1 VNCSL
6 LLVYPVVR
14 NERAASIRS
23 ALFLEILLHDGE
35 HHFRNHL
42 NAHIRPQFGGCTQV
56 RKHIEPDALVR
67 RFGQR
72 KQAPVRLRD
81 SDVARRSAGQAFHQ
95 GRSNCAQPCSGI
107 PRTLTFERE
116 SEAAWAPRF
125 ETRNEARIMGSKRLL
140 IIAAAAILA
149 LSWYS
154 PLLSA
159 QTGTSSTKQSDE
171 AARAEN
177 AANVL
182 SEIMEAPD
190 QGIPEALL
198 KKAYGIAVIPH
209 VVKGAFGVGGRY
221 GKGLVAQRNA
231 DGGWG
236 TPLFIEIG
244 GGSFGFQIGVQATD
258 IVMVFTNRAGIQP
271 LLKGK
276 LKIGADASATAGP
289 VGRNAEVGTDILL
302 KSAIYS
308 YSRSKGLFAGIALD
322 GAVIQLDD
330 DANKGV
336 YGKESVAADLSK
348 ARVRGAAIAVV
359 QPFLRALQKYAP
371 AEVPKTTLKQ

>member
-1 VNCSL
+1 M
-6 LLVYPVVR
+6 
-14 NERAASIRS
+14 RS
-23 ALFLEILLHDGE
+23 KKI
-35 HHFRNHL
+35 
-42 NAHIRPQFGGCTQV
+42 
-56 RKHIEPDALVR
+56 
-67 RFGQR
+67 
-72 KQAPVRLRD
+72 
-81 SDVARRSAGQAFHQ
+81 
-95 GRSNCAQPCSGI
+95 
-107 PRTLTFERE
+107 
-116 SEAAWAPRF
+116 
-125 ETRNEARIMGSKRLL
+125 L
-140 IIAAAAILA
+140 IIATAVVLA

-154 PLLSA
+154 PVLSA
-159 QTGTSSTKQSDE
+159 QTRGSTTKQSDQ
-171 AARAEN
+171 ATRVEN
-177 AANVL
+177 AATVL

-209 VVKGAFGVGGRY
+209 VVKGAFGIGGRY

-244 GGSFGFQIGVQATD
+244 GGSFGFQLGVEATD
-258 IVMVFTNRAGIQP
+258 VVMVFTNRDGIEP

-289 VGRNAEVGTDILL
+289 VGRKAEVGTDILL

-330 DANKGV
+330 DANKSV

-348 ARVRGAAIAVV
+348 ARVHGAAVAVV

-371 AEVPKTTLKQ
+371 AEVPKTTRKQ

>member
-1 VNCSL
+1 MRSKKLVSL
-6 LLVYPVVR
+6 
-14 NERAASIRS
+14 
-23 ALFLEILLHDGE
+23 
-35 HHFRNHL
+35 
-42 NAHIRPQFGGCTQV
+42 
-56 RKHIEPDALVR
+56 
-67 RFGQR
+67 
-72 KQAPVRLRD
+72 
-81 SDVARRSAGQAFHQ
+81 
-95 GRSNCAQPCSGI
+95 
-107 PRTLTFERE
+107 
-116 SEAAWAPRF
+116 
-125 ETRNEARIMGSKRLL
+125 
-140 IIAAAAILA
+140 AAAVAIV
-149 LSWYS
+149 LSLYS
-154 PLLSA
+154 ALLSA
-159 QTGTSSTKQSDE
+159 QTRASTVKQSDE
-171 AARAEN
+171 TARAEN
-177 AANVL
+177 AASVL

-209 VVKGAFGVGGRY
+209 VVKGAFGIGGRY

-244 GGSFGFQIGVQATD
+244 GGSFGLQLGVEATD
-258 IVMVFTNRAGIQP
+258 VVMVFTNRDGIKP

-289 VGRNAEVGTDILL
+289 VGRKAEAGTDILL

-330 DANKGV
+330 DANKSV
-336 YGKESVAADLSK
+336 YGKKTVAADISK
-348 ARVRGAAIAVV
+348 GKVGGAAVAVM

-371 AEVPKTTLKQ
+371 AEAPKTTRK

>member
-1 VNCSL
+1 M
-6 LLVYPVVR
+6 R
-14 NERAASIRS
+14 
-23 ALFLEILLHDGE
+23 
-35 HHFRNHL
+35 
-42 NAHIRPQFGGCTQV
+42 
-56 RKHIEPDALVR
+56 
-67 RFGQR
+67 
-72 KQAPVRLRD
+72 
-81 SDVARRSAGQAFHQ
+81 
-95 GRSNCAQPCSGI
+95 
-107 PRTLTFERE
+107 
-116 SEAAWAPRF
+116 
-125 ETRNEARIMGSKRLL
+125 SKRFLV
-140 IIAAAAILA
+140 IATAAVLA
-149 LSWYS
+149 LSCAS
-154 PLLSA
+154 VALTQA
-159 QTGTSSTKQSDE
+159 RTGTTKQSDE
-171 AARAEN
+171 GARAAS
-177 AANVL
+177 AAAVL
-182 SEIMEAPD
+182 GEIMEAPD
-190 QGIPEALL
+190 QSIPEGLL

-244 GGSFGFQIGVQATD
+244 GGSFGFQLGVEATD
-258 IVMVFTNRAGIQP
+258 VIMVFTNRDGIMP

-289 VGRNAEVGTDILL
+289 VGRNAEAGTDILL

-330 DANKGV
+330 DANKSV

-348 ARVRGAAIAVV
+348 AKVHGAAIAVV